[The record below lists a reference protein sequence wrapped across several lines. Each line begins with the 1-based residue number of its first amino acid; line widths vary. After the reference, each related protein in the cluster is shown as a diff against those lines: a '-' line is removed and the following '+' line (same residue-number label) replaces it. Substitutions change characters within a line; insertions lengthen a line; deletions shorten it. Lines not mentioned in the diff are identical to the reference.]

1 MLNERISQNSIA
13 GSVRVIRYLL
23 TALSTSFIGA
33 GLVRF
38 AYTPLLPVLIES
50 RWFDTSAT
58 VYLSAANPAGAL
70 FGAVTSTWLARR
82 YSKVSILRGM
92 NVLATL
98 SLLACA
104 FPISIEW
111 YFFWRFLSGIATG
124 ATIVLVAAT
133 FLPHV
138 PAHRK
143 GVASGLIFAGL
154 GLGIA
159 ATGTLVPF
167 LLRFGLRATW
177 IWLAVFAAA
186 LTVLT
191 WTSWPPSE
199 FITKRQDR
207 THHRQVPS
215 RPGYLA
221 YLTHL
226 EVALMALTVV
236 APMLFLVNF
245 VAQDLHAGVY
255 IGSLCWAGYG
265 LGAMLGPP
273 VYGYAADR
281 LGAIT
286 ALRWTFLVQTIG
298 LIWLTRAN
306 NLPLVAALSV
316 LIGTFISG
324 MIPLMQACIRERIP
338 DDIER
343 QTTVWSKMVTTY
355 VGALTIGAYVYSA
368 VLNASNG
375 AHRTLFA
382 LSILAVG
389 LCLLIEFLPVASN
402 SWSVVARNL
411 QHRNRT
417 QRKILQEHRT
427 DS

>member
-23 TALSTSFIGA
+23 TALSTSFIEA
-33 GLVRF
+33 SLVRF

-58 VYLSAANPAGAL
+58 VYLSAANSAGAL

-82 YSKVSILRGM
+82 CSKVSILRGM

-138 PAHRK
+138 PADRK

-154 GLGIA
+154 GLGIV

-177 IWLAVFAAA
+177 IWLAVFAGA

-199 FITKRQDR
+199 FITKREEG

-286 ALRWTFLVQTIG
+286 ALRWTFRPDPGRYAERLSRLGSLPRSPQASSGDSNPVVEQRSFGIPTAIADYLRTSRG
-298 LIWLTRAN
+298 VRCSFEQVAIVSGIQEALNLTVRLFLNPGDRLCMENPGYLGASSGWL
-306 NLPLVAALSV
+306 
-316 LIGTFISG
+316 
-324 MIPLMQACIRERIP
+324 
-338 DDIER
+338 
-343 QTTVWSKMVTTY
+343 
-355 VGALTIGAYVYSA
+355 
-368 VLNASNG
+368 SN
-375 AHRTLFA
+375 
-382 LSILAVG
+382 
-389 LCLLIEFLPVASN
+389 
-402 SWSVVARNL
+402 
-411 QHRNRT
+411 
-417 QRKILQEHRT
+417 
-427 DS
+427 

>member
-1 MLNERISQNSIA
+1 M
-13 GSVRVIRYLL
+13 GRVCYLL

-70 FGAVTSTWLARR
+70 FGAVTSSWLARR

-104 FPISIEW
+104 FQISIEW

-138 PAHRK
+138 PADRK

-154 GLGIA
+154 GLGIV

-167 LLRFGLRATW
+167 LLRFGLQATW
-177 IWLAVFAAA
+177 IWLAVFADA

-199 FITKRQDR
+199 FVTKREEG

-215 RPGYLA
+215 RPGYLVHCF
-221 YLTHL
+221 T
-226 EVALMALTVV
+226 
-236 APMLFLVNF
+236 
-245 VAQDLHAGVY
+245 Y
-255 IGSLCWAGYG
+255 I
-265 LGAMLGPP
+265 P
-273 VYGYAADR
+273 
-281 LGAIT
+281 
-286 ALRWTFLVQTIG
+286 
-298 LIWLTRAN
+298 
-306 NLPLVAALSV
+306 
-316 LIGTFISG
+316 
-324 MIPLMQACIRERIP
+324 
-338 DDIER
+338 
-343 QTTVWSKMVTTY
+343 
-355 VGALTIGAYVYSA
+355 SA
-368 VLNASNG
+368 VEAPRAQWQGARREHSLSPTRPTSNAGNASASPQPSG
-375 AHRTLFA
+375 PGLFSAHPA
-382 LSILAVG
+382 SLSRHVSHRI
-389 LCLLIEFLPVASN
+389 CSSFDSLLEPKIASGRAWDI
-402 SWSVVARNL
+402 SETV
-411 QHRNRT
+411 H
-417 QRKILQEHRT
+417 
-427 DS
+427 

>member
-58 VYLSAANPAGAL
+58 V
-70 FGAVTSTWLARR
+70 TSTWLARR
-82 YSKVSILRGM
+82 CSKVSTLRGM

-138 PAHRK
+138 PADRK

-154 GLGIA
+154 GLGIV

-167 LLRFGLRATW
+167 LLRFGLQATW

-186 LTVLT
+186 L
-191 WTSWPPSE
+191 
-199 FITKRQDR
+199 D
-207 THHRQVPS
+207 
-215 RPGYLA
+215 GDY
-221 YLTHL
+221 
-226 EVALMALTVV
+226 
-236 APMLFLVNF
+236 
-245 VAQDLHAGVY
+245 
-255 IGSLCWAGYG
+255 LCWSAH
-265 LGAMLGPP
+265 
-273 VYGYAADR
+273 DR
-281 LGAIT
+281 
-286 ALRWTFLVQTIG
+286 
-298 LIWLTRAN
+298 
-306 NLPLVAALSV
+306 
-316 LIGTFISG
+316 
-324 MIPLMQACIRERIP
+324 
-338 DDIER
+338 
-343 QTTVWSKMVTTY
+343 
-355 VGALTIGAYVYSA
+355 
-368 VLNASNG
+368 
-375 AHRTLFA
+375 
-382 LSILAVG
+382 SI
-389 LCLLIEFLPVASN
+389 CLLGCSEREQ
-402 SWSVVARNL
+402 WSPPHIICSKYSRGRFVF
-411 QHRNRT
+411 
-417 QRKILQEHRT
+417 T
-427 DS
+427 D